1 MLNTRK
7 EDGKMTALAVKT
19 PEYARLLVQTLP
31 SVIHTEDE
39 NERFI
44 ATLEKLERRSRN
56 WSPAEAKLAE
66 LLTLLIENFEDQN
79 YKLKAATPRE
89 VLCELMESNGLK
101 QKDLMDVFGAESTVS
116 AVLNGK
122 REMTR
127 EHIQRLSRR
136 FHVSPEVFF

>member
-1 MLNTRK
+1 
-7 EDGKMTALAVKT
+7 MTALAVKT
-19 PEYARLLVQTLP
+19 PEYARLLAQTLP

-79 YKLKAATPRE
+79 YKLKAATPTE
-89 VLCELMESNGLK
+89 VLCELMKSNGLK

-127 EHIQRLSRR
+127 EHIKRLSRR

>member
-1 MLNTRK
+1 
-7 EDGKMTALAVKT
+7 MTALAVKT
-19 PEYARLLVQTLP
+19 PEYARLLAQTLP
-31 SVIHTEDE
+31 GVIHTEDE
-39 NERFI
+39 NEHFI
-44 ATLEKLERRSRN
+44 ETLEKLERRSRN

-79 YKLKAATPRE
+79 YKLKAATPTE

-101 QKDLMDVFGAESTVS
+101 QKDLVDVFGAESTVS

-122 REMTR
+122 RDMTR
-127 EHIQRLSRR
+127 EHIKRLSHR

>member
-1 MLNTRK
+1 
-7 EDGKMTALAVKT
+7 MTALAVKT
-19 PEYARLLVQTLP
+19 PEYARLLAQTLP

-79 YKLKAATPRE
+79 YKLKAATPTE

-127 EHIQRLSRR
+127 EHIKQLSRR

>member
-1 MLNTRK
+1 
-7 EDGKMTALAVKT
+7 MTALAVKT
-19 PEYARLLVQTLP
+19 PEYARLLAQTLP

-79 YKLKAATPRE
+79 YKLKAATPTE

-127 EHIQRLSRR
+127 EHIKRLSRR

>member
-1 MLNTRK
+1 
-7 EDGKMTALAVKT
+7 MTALAVKT
-19 PEYARLLVQTLP
+19 PEYARLLAQTLP

-44 ATLEKLERRSRN
+44 ATLEKLERRSRS

-79 YKLKAATPRE
+79 YKLKAATPTE

-127 EHIQRLSRR
+127 EHIKRLSRR

>member
-1 MLNTRK
+1 
-7 EDGKMTALAVKT
+7 MTALAVKT
-19 PEYARLLVQTLP
+19 PEYARLLAQTLP

-44 ATLEKLERRSRN
+44 ATLEKLERRSGN

-79 YKLKAATPRE
+79 YKLKAATPRQ

>member
-1 MLNTRK
+1 
-7 EDGKMTALAVKT
+7 MTALAVKT
-19 PEYARLLVQTLP
+19 PEYARLLAQTLP

-44 ATLEKLERRSRN
+44 ATLEKLERRSRH

-79 YKLKAATPRE
+79 YKLKAATPIE

-127 EHIQRLSRR
+127 EHIKRLSRR